1 MANIQPNPTNP
12 LILTIQQP
20 LHPQQIQN
28 VQTYTVNSN
37 QLPVV
42 QNVTTYAVNQQ
53 TPTQQLQSIV
63 LNIPGQQSR
72 QQGRQPSVSFT
83 GAYKLIWTVLK
94 FYFFTLIVKNI
105 YHFYV
110 SET

>member
-20 LHPQQIQN
+20 LHPQQIRN

-63 LNIPGQQSR
+63 LNIPGQSR
-72 QQGRQPSVSFT
+72 QQSVNLA
-83 GAYKLIWTVLK
+83 GVYKLNEKYI
-94 FYFFTLIVKNI
+94 
-105 YHFYV
+105 
-110 SET
+110 